1 MLQIILK
8 ILIFILTL
16 KISVILGI
24 PFHDDC
30 EEIYS
35 YLKEKYDKI
44 SDCYYLG
51 YPGRLN
57 SM

>member
-16 KISVILGI
+16 KISVILGV
-24 PFHDDC
+24 PVHDDC
-30 EEIYS
+30 DEIHS
-35 YLKEKYDKI
+35 SLKEKYDKI
-44 SDCYYLG
+44 SDCYCLG